1 MKWVDR
7 DRKWDDRGR
16 RTKEGNGLKM
26 GVGSGEELMKLME
39 SIGMELIGKRKERM
53 GEKMK
58 A

>member
-16 RTKEGNGLKM
+16 RTKEGNGMKM
-26 GVGSGEELMKLME
+26 GVGSGEELME